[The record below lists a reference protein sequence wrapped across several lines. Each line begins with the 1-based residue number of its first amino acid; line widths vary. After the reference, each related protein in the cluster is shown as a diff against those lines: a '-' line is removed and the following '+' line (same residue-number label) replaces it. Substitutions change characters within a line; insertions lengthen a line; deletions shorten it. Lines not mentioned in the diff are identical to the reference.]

1 MLLHDGKRRLA
12 DLKLA
17 RVDEGHLVLERIG
30 RAELVVVALDGELQ
44 VICQDKGQAAGQ
56 LAAELLRREAGDVTR
71 RKQHVVGK
79 GADHVL
85 QALGN
90 VIEFALDKRLVGK
103 LVGHVVETD
112 ALAKDNNLSAVIAG
126 GESNVIVDLL

>member
-1 MLLHDGKRRLA
+1 M
-12 DLKLA
+12 
-17 RVDEGHLVLERIG
+17 
-30 RAELVVVALDGELQ
+30 
-44 VICQDKGQAAGQ
+44 ICQDKGKAAGQ
-56 LAAELLRREAGDVTR
+56 LAAELLRREAGDIACR
-71 RKQHVVGK
+71 EQHVIGK

-85 QALGN
+85 QALGD
-90 VIEFALDKRLVGK
+90 VIEFALDERLVGK